1 MQQVADCPM
10 SQRHNHRT
18 TRLSSLKIVGVD
30 VPDDPILQRHPY
42 RTARLH
48 LAFLRE
54 EGGPLAVEGA
64 CVHNEILCSDNR
76 RKLHKIYYTVRTV
89 GNLLHGRTC
98 PYKFV
103 GICLQDRRRE
113 LH

>member
-1 MQQVADCPM
+1 MRHWTVVPDCPSRTKKFDVIYGGYLSSVVGVDVPDDPM

-18 TRLSSLKIVGVD
+18 T
-30 VPDDPILQRHPY
+30 
-42 RTARLH
+42 RLH

-64 CVHNEILCSDNR
+64 CVHNEILCSYN
-76 RKLHKIYYTVRTV
+76 
-89 GNLLHGRTC
+89 
-98 PYKFV
+98 
-103 GICLQDRRRE
+103 RRE